1 MACRRVRVPGRNET
15 FMRPITRPIIRPII
29 RSSGDDHRWLELG
42 LLIVSGG
49 AILAVVG
56 WIESALTG

>member
-1 MACRRVRVPGRNET
+1 MRPIT
-15 FMRPITRPIIRPII
+15 RPITRPIIRPII

>member
-1 MACRRVRVPGRNET
+1 
-15 FMRPITRPIIRPII
+15 MRPFIRPIARPIIRLG
-29 RSSGDDHRWLELG
+29 SDAHRWLELG
-42 LLIVSGG
+42 LLIASGG